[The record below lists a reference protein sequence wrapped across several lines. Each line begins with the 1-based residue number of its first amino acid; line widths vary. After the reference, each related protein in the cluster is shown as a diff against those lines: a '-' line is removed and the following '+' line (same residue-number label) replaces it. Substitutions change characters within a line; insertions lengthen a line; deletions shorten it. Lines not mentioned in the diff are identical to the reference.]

1 MISMGDAVHYGG
13 SAAWVTGTS
22 GSFNLSEL
30 VHGPCV
36 MRSIRIGCAPIDT
49 NLQMVPFGNEGA
61 RTLGQVGSIAFGTIV
76 NKM

>member
-13 SAAWVTGTS
+13 SGAWVTGNS

-36 MRSIRIGCAPIDT
+36 MRSIQIGCGPIDT
-49 NLQMVPFGNEGA
+49 DLQRVPFGNEGA
-61 RTLGQVGSIAFGTIV
+61 TLL
-76 NKM
+76 